1 MLRPPPIAL
10 VWFFT
15 LGGLGIFFPFFS
27 LYLRENAGL
36 TGTQVGI
43 ALAVLP
49 LVGIAA
55 QPLWGQIAD
64 RTGSRSRV
72 LFLLALGAAL
82 GYAMLY
88 FAKGFLAIVLGT
100 AALACFSTALLPA
113 CVSVTLALTRNAGP
127 LAFGLMRVWGTVGF
141 LVLVTA
147 FPRIL
152 DALQES
158 RGLEAV
164 SGGPSEPGL
173 ELMFPLAG
181 ALVLIGALVALALPR
196 NGALA
201 LRAPRGDWR
210 RLLQHRPFVRLL
222 GFALLAFLC
231 LQGPMGLFPIFVRS
245 HGGSLASVSQMWI
258 LMLVLEI
265 PLVALSGATL
275 ARIGPRGL
283 LAVGVLAGGLRW
295 TVCGFATDLIWIY
308 PVQILHGVVV
318 AGLVIGGPLYVDAAV
333 PPRLRS
339 TGQGMLAMIGVSVG
353 GISSNLASGWL
364 LENAG
369 ADAPYI
375 AGGIGA
381 LLLGCLIPLLLPPAS
396 RPAPLLGEE
405 EEGEAARPAG

>member
-1 MLRPPPIAL
+1 MRRPPPIAL

-15 LGGLGIFFPFFS
+15 LGGLGLFFPYFS

-72 LFLLALGAAL
+72 LSLLALGASL

-88 FAKGFLAIVLGT
+88 FATGFTAIVLGT

-113 CVSVTLALTRNAGP
+113 CISVTLALTRDAGP
-127 LAFGLMRVWGTVGF
+127 FAFGLMRVWGTVGF
-141 LVLVTA
+141 LVLVTS
-147 FPRIL
+147 FPLIL
-152 DALQES
+152 DALQEW

-164 SGGPSEPGL
+164 PGGPSEPGL
-173 ELMFPLAG
+173 EVMFPMTG
-181 ALVLIGALVALALPR
+181 GLVLIGALVALVLPR

-210 RLLQHRPFVRLL
+210 RLIRHRPFVRLL
-222 GFALLAFLC
+222 VFALLAYLC

-245 HGGSLASVSQMWI
+245 HGGSLASVSHMWI

-265 PLVALSGATL
+265 PLIALSGASL

-283 LAVGVLAGGLRW
+283 LTVGVLAGGLRW
-295 TVCGFATDLIWIY
+295 TVCGFAGDMVWIY

-339 TGQGMLAMIGVSVG
+339 TGQGMLAMFGVSVG
-353 GISSNLASGWL
+353 GISSNLAAGWL
-364 LENAG
+364 LENVG
-369 ADAPYI
+369 SDAPYI
-375 AGGIGA
+375 AGGLGG
-381 LLLGCLIPLLLPPAS
+381 LLLACLVPVLLPPAS
-396 RPAPLLGEE
+396 QPAPARGEEDEE
-405 EEGEAARPAG
+405 EEGDAL